1 MKAHQD
7 LDMQYQDFSW
17 EAKMNCDCDILAS
30 KVQDCILSKSHIP
43 DKYQLPPGHEATLEG
58 NGIFITEHVPMA
70 IRNAV

>member
-1 MKAHQD
+1 
-7 LDMQYQDFSW
+7 
-17 EAKMNCDCDILAS
+17 MNCDCDILAS